1 HLARLKGAVARK
13 AALDD
18 HVAPGG
24 EHVGLRF
31 AARDHAKLGRIGGSD
46 RSDSRA
52 AGIGRRDY
60 REGERQAGRIP
71 TYRARLDPPGHAQ
84 HLPRKLGFFGRDL
97 TYGQVVLGGVAHG
110 RSYQVADGEHDNPR
124 ADHETPPRRHKPFL
138 SIRCGHRKA
147 ALCAALLGKRPAT
160 ACSRE
165 TPIWPARQ
173 LLPRAA
179 ASSKSEYRSPAA
191 VRIGAKRMT
200 GAEGTV
206 LPFNI
211 YHNLPEHRHL
221 DRRLELIAQ
230 GIAERRPHVAALQEL
245 LRASACG
252 DLGARLRDRV
262 NQLCGRDL
270 YRLDYCPAD
279 GAGDGEFAF
288 DEGVGMLSRL
298 DADGA
303 PAAYKYRAQ
312 VDLSAMVGGQLYRLP
327 DDRVV
332 LHRRFRFDGGA
343 RMEVFVTHLT

>member
-1 HLARLKGAVARK
+1 
-13 AALDD
+13 
-18 HVAPGG
+18 
-24 EHVGLRF
+24 
-31 AARDHAKLGRIGGSD
+31 
-46 RSDSRA
+46 
-52 AGIGRRDY
+52 
-60 REGERQAGRIP
+60 
-71 TYRARLDPPGHAQ
+71 
-84 HLPRKLGFFGRDL
+84 
-97 TYGQVVLGGVAHG
+97 
-110 RSYQVADGEHDNPR
+110 
-124 ADHETPPRRHKPFL
+124 
-138 SIRCGHRKA
+138 
-147 ALCAALLGKRPAT
+147 
-160 ACSRE
+160 
-165 TPIWPARQ
+165 
-173 LLPRAA
+173 
-179 ASSKSEYRSPAA
+179 
-191 VRIGAKRMT
+191 MT
-200 GAEGTV
+200 GAECTV
-206 LPFNI
+206 LTFNI

-343 RMEVFVTHLT
+343 RMEVFVTHLTDRPESRDGVVVRSAQARELVQLVASHSHPEATVIVAGDFNDVPESETMAALLGGKGFIDLHGAFGSGCGYTNDRDDLDLTAEHGTHNQRIDYLLMRPGRGRTPEVVEVGLFADRPHRQPDGTWLWPSDHVGVIATLRL